1 MRTRGRHF
9 FRERSMAT
17 PSFSGIPDFDSELFE
32 QVTDDELALL
42 EYYRALKPDGRAAV
56 LEALVRMVEPGRQAQ
71 RRRRGRPGGAASDQI
86 DAAAQERGLC

>member
-1 MRTRGRHF
+1 
-9 FRERSMAT
+9 MAT

-71 RRRRGRPGGAASDQI
+71 RRRRSPGTWALLTDPAGAP
-86 DAAAQERGLC
+86 G